1 MRIIGLENCSI
12 LVFGTYPY
20 LLSSRFVSCG
30 WVNILLFLF
39 SPFLIVCS
47 LSQEGGFTHL
57 LSSTAQRTRS
67 VSNPQ
72 NGVREKERE
81 RERVRVR
88 LLGKDQWQS
97 ILMGPLARGY
107 TSIPIGYCVAFGM
120 VVRLEGHTEARA
132 RALTHTQRN
141 EKGTLCCEPKRPLCH
156 AKTLTISM

>member
-1 MRIIGLENCSI
+1 MLFDYDVRIIGLENCSI

-81 RERVRVR
+81 RERECA
-88 LLGKDQWQS
+88 S
-97 ILMGPLARGY
+97 
-107 TSIPIGYCVAFGM
+107 AFWERINGS
-120 VVRLEGHTEARA
+120 R
-132 RALTHTQRN
+132 
-141 EKGTLCCEPKRPLCH
+141 
-156 AKTLTISM
+156 S